1 MKTPKNRYLVTGLLI
16 CSVGLCAALLGSP
29 NSASDI
35 PLAFQGEIMDSACA
49 KAGSHDDVEREKGV
63 KDSRDCVSECLK
75 NGAVLV
81 FRNPATGTS
90 YRLDTDGPIFDQDRL
105 MEFAGAK
112 VRIIGSLDENA
123 GLIWHIQS
131 VQRL

>member
-1 MKTPKNRYLVTGLLI
+1 M
-16 CSVGLCAALLGSP
+16 
-29 NSASDI
+29 
-35 PLAFQGEIMDSACA
+35 
-49 KAGSHDDVEREKGV
+49 ERDKGF

-75 NGAVLV
+75 DGAVLV
-81 FRNPATGTS
+81 FRNLATGAS
-90 YRLDTDGPIFDQDRL
+90 YRLDLDGPVFNQDRL

-123 GLIWHIQS
+123 ALIWHIQS

>member
-1 MKTPKNRYLVTGLLI
+1 MKTPKKRYWVTGLSI

-29 NSASDI
+29 NAASDI
-35 PLAFQGEIMDSACA
+35 PLAFQGEITDSVCA
-49 KAGSHDDVEREKGV
+49 RAGSHDDMERDKGV

-75 NGAVLV
+75 DGAVLV
-81 FRNPATGTS
+81 FRNLATGAS
-90 YRLDTDGPIFDQDRL
+90 YRLDLDGPVFNQDRL

-123 GLIWHIQS
+123 ALIWHIQS